1 MVAVE
6 RHRYVPRVP
15 LDHAHDE
22 IAVVTHRFPGGS
34 SLSCA
39 SEPNVV
45 AAMLDALDVR
55 PGSRIMEIGAGTGY
69 NAALLAT
76 LAGPDGRV
84 TTIDI
89 NPEVTAGARRNLDA
103 TGFHHVVVLT
113 RDGARGRSNAP
124 YDRIIVT
131 VGAWDLPRAWW
142 DQLVPHGRLVVP
154 LRWRGTS
161 RRAGRSARTADR
173 CRPAVVRLRWT
184 DAGAPVGD
192 RRRGGDRRAGRAR
205 ALGAGR
211 MTTGGVFGLVRD
223 PTEPQRAT
231 PVELFYDLVFV
242 FILARLA
249 EALLTDLRPL
259 GAYRTLL
266 LLLAVWWI
274 WSYTN
279 LVTETLDSRQPVVQ
293 MLIITIMLGSLV
305 VATAIPEAFAGRGYI
320 FAAGYV
326 GIHLL
331 RSGVLAVF
339 LRHHQLRNRPLRGI
353 FWFGLSGVLW
363 LAGAGLDGGARIL
376 LWTVALGMDYLLP
389 LARWPT
395 PRIGRSPD
403 WEWGSTGSTWR
414 SGTASSSSSLSARPW
429 SSPPGPSTSTSTT

>member
-1 MVAVE
+1 MV
-6 RHRYVPRVP
+6 R
-15 LDHAHDE
+15 
-22 IAVVTHRFPGGS
+22 
-34 SLSCA
+34 
-39 SEPNVV
+39 
-45 AAMLDALDVR
+45 
-55 PGSRIMEIGAGTGY
+55 
-69 NAALLAT
+69 
-76 LAGPDGRV
+76 
-84 TTIDI
+84 
-89 NPEVTAGARRNLDA
+89 
-103 TGFHHVVVLT
+103 
-113 RDGARGRSNAP
+113 
-124 YDRIIVT
+124 
-131 VGAWDLPRAWW
+131 
-142 DQLVPHGRLVVP
+142 
-154 LRWRGTS
+154 
-161 RRAGRSARTADR
+161 
-173 CRPAVVRLRWT
+173 
-184 DAGAPVGD
+184 APVGD
-192 RRRGGDRRAGRAR
+192 RRRGGDRRAGRRELWGGPDDDGRGVRTGPRPDR
-205 ALGAGR
+205 AAAGH
-211 MTTGGVFGLVRD
+211 
-223 PTEPQRAT
+223 

-339 LRHHQLRNRPLRGI
+339 LRRHQLRNRPLRGI

-403 WEWGSTGSTWR
+403 WEWGSIGEHLAERYRQFVIIALGETVVVTARAFHQHEYDLNRLGAFGISFTITVLLWWVYFYRPRERLGAAITGSADPARETTWA
-414 SGTASSSSSLSARPW
+414 GYAHLIMVAGVVVTTAGDELFVTHPFGDSHPSWVAAIVGGPTLFLAGRALLGHEVFVHVARPW
-429 SSPPGPSTSTSTT
+429 LVGIGVLVVMAPAMVFLPLLAVAGCVALVLLGVVVADTIGVFVQRPEGRSPT